1 MINMSMIKTNKLTS
15 LFLFYVFTCEFNLK
29 SDEVIR
35 LGQALVSLK
44 TEKQNLLI
52 IEDLFEMKILMK
64 QMINN

>member
-1 MINMSMIKTNKLTS
+1 MSMIKTNKLTS
-15 LFLFYVFTCEFNLK
+15 LFLFYVLTCEFNLK

-52 IEDLFEMKILMK
+52 IEHLFEIKILMK

>member
-1 MINMSMIKTNKLTS
+1 MIKTNKLTS

-52 IEDLFEMKILMK
+52 IEH
-64 QMINN
+64 